1 MATQKRLYNCIKGVT
16 ESGVGAN
23 GLSPVQESPSQEEEE
38 SNHQLPITM
47 KKAFRKYHR
56 ILGIIVC
63 LPLLLTVVTGM
74 LATIAGEWPIN
85 LGLSSNLM
93 LKIHTGEIFHLQA
106 IYPILNGFGLI
117 GLLVTGMSMSGLF
130 NQKKRPN
137 INN

>member
-1 MATQKRLYNCIKGVT
+1 
-16 ESGVGAN
+16 
-23 GLSPVQESPSQEEEE
+23 
-38 SNHQLPITM
+38 M

-56 ILGIIVC
+56 TIGIIVC
-63 LPLLLTVVTGM
+63 LPLLLTVLTGM
-74 LATIAGEWPIN
+74 LATVAQEWPLNI
-85 LGLSSNLM
+85 GLSSRLM
-93 LKIHTGEIFHLQA
+93 LKIHTGEIFHLEA